1 MSASPFSAAR
11 LGTVRKEVDGLLR
24 WWVSEL
30 LAMLPV
36 RWRSRLRLTREQ
48 LELRLTDD
56 AIELRLVTAE
66 GSRDLGRYAPDAAD
80 AAPLLEALNAHRGK
94 DRPLLLRLAGRS
106 VLVHDLA
113 LPAAAEENLDQVLR
127 YEMDRYTPFRA
138 DAVYHGFQILGR
150 DGAQGRIRVRLVVVP
165 REFLEYWLRE
175 FRAWGI
181 HPDRVEAERAPGVDL
196 APASHHAASGG
207 RVPSLRSILIG
218 VIVLVVAVALLLPL
232 WKLRE
237 VVVHLNR
244 EVAAVQQVAVRAQ
257 DLREERDRM
266 LAQSRYLIDRKQT
279 RYPVVTVLNEM
290 AVILPDDTWVQS
302 LQLNDRRL
310 VIQGH
315 SAAASALIGRIEA
328 SPLFGSVS
336 FVAPVTR
343 DRVTDKEVFQIGL
356 MVLDAER

>member
-1 MSASPFSAAR
+1 MSASPFTAAR
-11 LGTVRKEVDGLLR
+11 LGIVRKEAGEFLR

-30 LAMLPV
+30 LAMLPAH
-36 RWRSRLRLTREQ
+36 WRSRLHLTRER
-48 LELRLTDD
+48 LELRLSDD
-56 AIELRLVTAE
+56 AIDARLVTAD
-66 GSRDLGRYAPDAAD
+66 GDRDLGRFAPDAVD
-80 AAPLLEALNAHRGK
+80 ASPLVDTLGANRGK
-94 DRPLLLRLAGRS
+94 DRDLVLRLAGRS

-127 YEMDRYTPFRA
+127 YEMDRYTPFKA
-138 DAVYHGFQILGR
+138 DAVYHGSQVLGR
-150 DGAQGRIRVRLVVVP
+150 DGVQGRIRVRLVVVP
-165 REFLEYWLRE
+165 REFLDHWLRE
-175 FRAWGI
+175 LRAWGI
-181 HPDRVEAERAPGVDL
+181 HPDRVEAEQAPGVDL

-207 RVPSLRSILIG
+207 RIPSLRSILIG
-218 VIVLVVAVALLLPL
+218 AMVLVLVVALLLPL

-266 LAQSRYLIDRKQT
+266 LEQSRYLIDRKQT

-290 AVILPDDTWVQS
+290 AFILPDDTWVQS
-302 LQLNDRRL
+302 LQLNDRRV

-343 DRVTDKEVFQIGL
+343 DRVTDKEVFQIAL
-356 MVLDAER
+356 MIQDAER